1 MLESSVALTWF
12 LGIFFV
18 LAVIVLILYTI
29 GWEKI
34 LPIIIVPNKEAWI
47 VDRLGKDRVL
57 YEGLNRII
65 PGLDRIEEKVSLKE
79 QQIDPP
85 EQTIITKD
93 NININVDMIAMVT
106 IKNPLKAVNDVDDY
120 KAAIKS
126 RIMTGTV
133 DIMGGMELKEIQI
146 SLVSI
151 SKKVVAHIKE
161 DSIRWGLEVNQVQ
174 FESLGYS
181 DEIKKAM
188 EKITVA
194 ENQSKAMVTEAEGK
208 KKSAQL
214 EAEAL
219 LHKIEILQKNMPDM
233 SNEKILE
240 FTKSLDYINSMK
252 NLSASD
258 NAKFVI
264 YPSDGPSM
272 DKIMGTEYMSQ
283 TMGQK

>member
-1 MLESSVALTWF
+1 MLESVALNWF

-18 LAVIVLILYTI
+18 LAVIVLIIYTI

-65 PGLDRIEEKVSLKE
+65 PGVDRIEDKVSLKE

-106 IKNPLKAVNDVDDY
+106 IKDPLKAVNDVDDY
-120 KAAIKS
+120 KAAIKN

-133 DIMGGMELKEIQI
+133 DIMGGMELKEIQT

-151 SKKVVAHIKE
+151 SKKVVEHIKE

-283 TMGQK
+283 TMGKK

>member
-1 MLESSVALTWF
+1 MLESVALTWF

-65 PGLDRIEEKVSLKE
+65 PGLDRIEDKVSLKE

-106 IKNPLKAVNDVDDY
+106 IKDPLKAVNDVDDY
-120 KAAIKS
+120 KAAIES

-146 SLVSI
+146 SLVNI

-272 DKIMGTEYMSQ
+272 DKIMSTEYMSQ
-283 TMGQK
+283 TMDKK

>member
-1 MLESSVALTWF
+1 MLESVALTWF

-65 PGLDRIEEKVSLKE
+65 PGLDRIEDKVSLKE

-106 IKNPLKAVNDVDDY
+106 IKDPLKAVNDVDDY

-146 SLVSI
+146 SLVNI

-181 DEIKKAM
+181 NEIKKAM

-272 DKIMGTEYMSQ
+272 DKIMSTEYMSQ
-283 TMGQK
+283 TMDKK

>member
-1 MLESSVALTWF
+1 MLESVALTWF

-65 PGLDRIEEKVSLKE
+65 PGLDRIEDKVSLKE

-106 IKNPLKAVNDVDDY
+106 IKDPLKAVNDVDDY

-146 SLVSI
+146 SLVNI

-272 DKIMGTEYMSQ
+272 DKIMSTEYMSQ
-283 TMGQK
+283 TMDKK

>member
-1 MLESSVALTWF
+1 MLDSVALTWF

-106 IKNPLKAVNDVDDY
+106 IKDPLKAVNDVDDY
-120 KAAIKS
+120 KAAIKN

-133 DIMGGMELKEIQI
+133 DIMGGMELKEIQT
-146 SLVSI
+146 SLVTI
-151 SKKVVAHIKE
+151 SKKVVEHIKE

-272 DKIMGTEYMSQ
+272 DKIMSTEYMSQ
-283 TMGQK
+283 TMEKK

>member
-1 MLESSVALTWF
+1 MLESVALTWF

-18 LAVIVLILYTI
+18 LAVIVLIIYTI

-65 PGLDRIEEKVSLKE
+65 PGVDRIEDKVSLKE

-93 NININVDMIAMVT
+93 NINITVDMIAMVT
-106 IKNPLKAVNDVDDY
+106 IKDPLKAVNDVDDY
-120 KAAIKS
+120 KAAIES

-283 TMGQK
+283 TMGKK

>member
-1 MLESSVALTWF
+1 MLESVALNWF

-18 LAVIVLILYTI
+18 LAVIVLIIYTI

-65 PGLDRIEEKVSLKE
+65 PGVDRIEDKVSLKE

-93 NININVDMIAMVT
+93 NINITVDMIAMVT
-106 IKNPLKAVNDVDDY
+106 IKDPLKAVNDVDDY
-120 KAAIKS
+120 KAAIES

-283 TMGQK
+283 TMGKK